1 MRTRIFAWCAV
12 WSALGL
18 HPAAAG
24 QLHSSTP
31 EASFGVQDPAAAD
44 DAAPVRLPDLVDEAL
59 QRNPALA
66 AAARQVDV
74 LRARPAQERSL
85 GAPML
90 GAQIWQ
96 WPVNT
101 VDPANTNMYMFM
113 LTQELPGRG
122 KRDLRAAVA
131 ENDVA
136 LAESDVAIG
145 RRDVVNAVKQA
156 YASLFIARNAIAVN
170 RDSVTLLD
178 QIADVSQ
185 AKYTAG
191 RISQQDALKAIVEV
205 SRLQNAILGFEEQ
218 AAVASA
224 RLNVLLD
231 RAPDAP
237 VGRLEPPPED
247 EALPDA
253 QRLQQLAVDRQP
265 DLTRARLEVER
276 ARAELA
282 SVRRD
287 ARPDFSVQG
296 GYMLMPGM
304 NDAWMANVGV
314 SWPTAPWSR
323 GRIDARVAEASAMVS
338 AATARTRALENGI
351 RLAVQEA
358 YARVR
363 SAQARAALARTTI
376 VPQSRQTLEVSR
388 IAYQVDRIDFQDV
401 IDNERVLLDAELGYF
416 QALSDVA
423 QARADL
429 EYAVGADWT
438 TPGTETTTGERP

>member
-1 MRTRIFAWCAV
+1 VEQLNMRTRLLAV
-12 WSALGL
+12 CVLWSALGPR
-18 HPAAAG
+18 PAAAG
-24 QLHSSTP
+24 QPPPTAP
-31 EASFGVQDPAAAD
+31 D
-44 DAAPVRLPDLVDEAL
+44 PVRLQDLVAEAVE
-59 QRNPALA
+59 RNPDLA

-74 LRARPAQERSL
+74 LRERPAQERGL
-85 GAPML
+85 APPMA

-101 VDPANTNMYMFM
+101 VNPANTNMYMFM

-131 ENDVA
+131 DT
-136 LAESDVAIG
+136 DVAIAESG
-145 RRDVVNAVKQA
+145 VAVQTRDIVNAVEQA
-156 YASLFIARNAIAVN
+156 FASLFIARNAIAVN
-170 RDSVTLLD
+170 EDSVALLD

-185 AKYTAG
+185 AKYRAG

-205 SRLQNAILGFEEQ
+205 SRLRSAILGFEEQ

-237 VGRLEPPPED
+237 IGPLEPPTED
-247 EALPDA
+247 EALPA
-253 QRLQQLAVDRQP
+253 ASRLQTLAVDRQP
-265 DLTRARLEVER
+265 GLAQARLQAAR
-276 ARAELA
+276 AEAELA

-287 ARPDFSVQG
+287 AKPDFSVQG

-304 NDAWMANVGV
+304 NDAWMASVGV

-323 GRIDARVAEASAMVS
+323 GRLDARIAEASAGVS
-338 AATARTRALENGI
+338 AANARTRAIENAV

-358 YARVR
+358 YARVQ
-363 SAQARAALARTTI
+363 SAQARAALARTTV

-388 IAYQVDRIDFQDV
+388 IAYQADRIDFQDV
-401 IDNERVLLDAELGYF
+401 IDNERGLLDAQLGYF
-416 QALSDVA
+416 QALSDLA

-429 EYAVGADWT
+429 EYAVGADWRIA
-438 TPGTETTTGERP
+438 GTDATTGDRP